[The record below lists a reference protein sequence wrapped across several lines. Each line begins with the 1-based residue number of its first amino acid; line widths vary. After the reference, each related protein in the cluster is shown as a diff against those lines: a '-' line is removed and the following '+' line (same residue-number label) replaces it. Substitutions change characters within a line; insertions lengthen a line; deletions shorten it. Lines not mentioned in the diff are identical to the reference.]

1 MALLLLFVI
10 TKGKFLKMKL
20 GTIGY
25 NYSHDSEFAM
35 DRPNGPGCW
44 LMLIVKTPAFFSVC
58 GKNYNVRAN
67 SFIIISPDAPCL
79 YRAAG
84 DIYTD
89 DWIYFTADESDIK
102 HFAKLDIPVNEPV
115 YLGDTESLSQ
125 IIHILAYEHY
135 SEEANHAEIEEHYT
149 QIFLLGVSRLIRSGA
164 SVSTKSLSEKNYR
177 MTMLRTLLYTSPDE
191 AMSID
196 EMADS
201 MSMSRSG
208 FQHLYKKMFGV
219 SVINDVISGRIERA
233 KRLLSS
239 TNLTV
244 SEIAEKCGYSTEYNF
259 MRQFKSRVGKTP
271 TEYRRQL

>member
-79 YRAAG
+79 YRAAE

-149 QIFLLGVSRLIRSGA
+149 QILLLGVSRLIRSGA